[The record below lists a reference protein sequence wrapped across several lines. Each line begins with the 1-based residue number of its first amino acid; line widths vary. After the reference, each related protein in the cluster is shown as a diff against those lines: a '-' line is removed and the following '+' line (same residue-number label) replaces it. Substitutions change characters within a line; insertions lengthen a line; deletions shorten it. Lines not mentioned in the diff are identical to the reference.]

1 MQMMKKINIS
11 KLTSR
16 EFVLGVLRILPNCEI
31 TLRKTLEDEFYVLN
45 NRCTVNTDKKIVALS
60 TNENMVDFIGKG
72 ITIQAVVGVNGS
84 GKSSLFELIYRIINN
99 LSCLLNRGKRR
110 KASEQLYYIDGL
122 WAELYIVID
131 GVLFC
136 IACHGDNV
144 CIKRKDEEIVN
155 INAFKNDEPSK
166 DTVLLSDIIKWA
178 KECLFYTIV
187 SNYSIQAF
195 NAQDYE
201 CEPCFLIDGKR
212 KRQKI
217 EDKIWINS
225 LFHKNGYL
233 TPIVLNPYRDNGHI
247 DMNKEHWLTL
257 YRLSSAMIY
266 AEKHN
271 KEFMKDY
278 KLHNIYYTYSDS
290 FLKDK
295 YVNTY
300 DVKDEIYW
308 NYKPGG
314 NIQPDYGTI
323 ILSEYQVVNK
333 LNYNDP
339 IQHAAAMYLI
349 YKTYAIANAYP
360 NYDEFSS
367 IGQLKNFN
375 TPTNSETADLT
386 NRLVKKIRKDK
397 SHISLKVRQMLHF
410 IDSFTA
416 KRLDTQ
422 SLQLDKITYYD
433 YVGAVAIN
441 RKLNSMSEIQE
452 YLPPSLFR
460 IDITLDKYENN
471 KKKNAEPISIN
482 RLSSGERQ
490 YLYTFSTY
498 IYHILNL
505 LSIQDSHRVRYRRMS
520 LIFDEVEI
528 CFHPEFQ
535 RRFIDELLGYI
546 KRLGMNR
553 HATFCITI
561 ATHSPFILSD
571 IPQSNILYLDNGKTA
586 DSSEFKNPFAANICD
601 VLFQSFF
608 LKNGFTGEYARKKVN
623 NLLKYLHE
631 PHKRISKNKSNE
643 INFLK
648 RIIGDPF
655 INMHIEQ
662 LMSLNHEKDNY

>member
-1 MQMMKKINIS
+1 M
-11 KLTSR
+11 
-16 EFVLGVLRILPNCEI
+16 
-31 TLRKTLEDEFYVLN
+31 
-45 NRCTVNTDKKIVALS
+45 
-60 TNENMVDFIGKG
+60 
-72 ITIQAVVGVNGS
+72 
-84 GKSSLFELIYRIINN
+84 
-99 LSCLLNRGKRR
+99 
-110 KASEQLYYIDGL
+110 
-122 WAELYIVID
+122 
-131 GVLFC
+131 
-136 IACHGDNV
+136 
-144 CIKRKDEEIVN
+144 
-155 INAFKNDEPSK
+155 
-166 DTVLLSDIIKWA
+166 
-178 KECLFYTIV
+178 
-187 SNYSIQAF
+187 
-195 NAQDYE
+195 
-201 CEPCFLIDGKR
+201 
-212 KRQKI
+212 
-217 EDKIWINS
+217 NS
-225 LFHKNGYL
+225 L
-233 TPIVLNPYRDNGHI
+233 
-247 DMNKEHWLTL
+247 
-257 YRLSSAMIY
+257 
-266 AEKHN
+266 
-271 KEFMKDY
+271 
-278 KLHNIYYTYSDS
+278 
-290 FLKDK
+290 
-295 YVNTY
+295 
-300 DVKDEIYW
+300 
-308 NYKPGG
+308 
-314 NIQPDYGTI
+314 
-323 ILSEYQVVNK
+323 
-333 LNYNDP
+333 
-339 IQHAAAMYLI
+339 
-349 YKTYAIANAYP
+349 
-360 NYDEFSS
+360 S